1 MKVKLVKPIRIVM
14 LYLIF
19 SLCWILLGV
28 SVVDSLM
35 AVTGAERE
43 VLEVLKGVLF
53 VGVTAALLYMALKKQ
68 QQELLTSEKQY
79 RDLFHSNPLPMWI
92 YDSVNLNFLE
102 VNEAAIQNY
111 GYSREEFK
119 KMSILD
125 ISKGKDQLINSGTH
139 VALDERNYS
148 GYFQHQKK
156 NGDDI
161 IALIHSHQIIFDNRD
176 SVVDM
181 AQDVTNQ
188 LEQDRLLKLMY
199 STEKELKEELETN
212 ILLMERSL
220 EEKQRMAE
228 VVERIYNLVVI
239 VDASYKVTWVNQ
251 AFIKFTGYS
260 LEEVVG
266 HSIDFLH
273 GPDTDLQ
280 TLDKIQEALK
290 QEQFYVFEVLNYT
303 KTGAEYWV
311 EVSISAIYN
320 DDNEIV
326 RYIAVQN
333 VISERKASEDKIRQ
347 QTLVLK
353 KLAWTN
359 SHAFRKPVASI
370 LSLVELSKDVT
381 KLEELKEI
389 HRHIAVCSKELD
401 DLTKEIGTVLV
412 ERKKNT

>member
-14 LYLIF
+14 FYLIF
-19 SLCWILLGV
+19 SLCWILIGE
-28 SVVDSLM
+28 SVVDSM
-35 AVTGAERE
+35 TAVTGADRAVME
-43 VLEVLKGVLF
+43 VSKGVLF

-68 QQELLTSEKQY
+68 QRELLTSEKQY

-92 YDSVNLNFLE
+92 YDRINLNFLE
-102 VNEAAIQNY
+102 VNDAAIREY

-119 KMSILD
+119 SMSILD
-125 ISKGKDQLINSGTH
+125 VSKGKDQLVNSDTMIP
-139 VALDERNYS
+139 LDERNYA

-156 NGDDI
+156 NGDLI
-161 IALIHSHQIIFDNRD
+161 TALIHSHQIIFDNRE

-188 LEQDRLLKLMY
+188 LEQDKLLKLMY
-199 STEKELKEELETN
+199 ATEKELKEELERN

-228 VVERIYNLVVI
+228 VVERICNLVVI
-239 VDASYKVTWVNQ
+239 MDAAYKVTWVNQ
-251 AFIKFTGYS
+251 AFINFTGYTF
-260 LEEVVG
+260 EEVVG
-266 HSIDFLH
+266 NSIDFLH
-273 GPDTDLQ
+273 GPDTDIE
-280 TLDKIQEALK
+280 TLDKIREVLK
-290 QEQFYVFEVLNYT
+290 QEQFYVFELLNYT
-303 KTGAEYWV
+303 KAREEYWV
-311 EVSISAIYN
+311 EVSISAIY
-320 DDNEIV
+320 DEDNELV
-326 RYIAVQN
+326 RYISVQN
-333 VISERKASEDKIRQ
+333 VVTERKASDEKIKQ
-347 QTLVLK
+347 QNMVLK

-370 LSLVELSKDVT
+370 LSLVELSKDVA

-412 ERKKNT
+412 DRKRNV

>member
-1 MKVKLVKPIRIVM
+1 MKVKLVKPTRIVM

-19 SLCWILLGV
+19 SLAWVLIGE
-28 SVVDSLM
+28 SVVDMLT
-35 AVTGAERE
+35 AVTGADRE
-43 VLEVLKGVLF
+43 VMEISKGILF
-53 VGVTAALLYMALKKQ
+53 VGVTAALLYFAFKKQ
-68 QQELLTSEKQY
+68 QKELLTSEKQY

-92 YDSVNLNFLE
+92 YDSTNLNFLE
-102 VNEAAIQNY
+102 VNDAAIRNY

-125 ISKGKDQLINSGTH
+125 VSKGKDQFMNSDTH
-139 VALDERNYS
+139 VALVELNYS

-156 NGDDI
+156 NGDQI
-161 IALIHSHQIIFDNRD
+161 TALIHSHHIVFDERA

-188 LEQDRLLKLMY
+188 LEQDKLLKLMY
-199 STEKELKEELETN
+199 STEKELKEELEMN

-228 VVERIYNLVVI
+228 VVERIFNLVVI

-251 AFIKFTGYS
+251 AFINFTGYS

-266 HSIDFLH
+266 NSIDFLH
-273 GPDTDLQ
+273 GPDTDLG
-280 TLDKIQEALK
+280 TLGKIRQVLK

-303 KTGAEYWV
+303 KAGEEFWV

-320 DDNEIV
+320 EDNEIV
-326 RYIAVQN
+326 RYISVQN
-333 VISERKASEDKIRQ
+333 VITERKASEEKVKQ
-347 QTLVLK
+347 QNMVLK

-370 LSLVELSKDVT
+370 LSLVELSKDIT
-381 KLEELKEI
+381 NLDELKEI
-389 HRHIAVCSKELD
+389 HNHIAVCSKDLD
-401 DLTKEIGTVLV
+401 NLTKEIGTVLV
-412 ERKKNT
+412 DRKRNI